1 MASNQDLTGL
11 WMVPYADLMS
21 TLVILFLALF
31 AYSYGEKRPEYEVAV
46 SRMQEELH
54 ETEAAKRR
62 AREAKTVLDVKE
74 EFERLALKDFGVR
87 VSATNVL
94 LLLPAPVLF
103 EEGSAKLS
111 PGAGRVLRPLAR
123 LFAGAENPVLV
134 AGHTDDRPIGRA
146 RWVDNW
152 ELSAARAFSV
162 CEYLGRRGLDP
173 KRCLARGYGEHRPTA
188 PNDTP
193 EGRAKNRRIEISL
206 IRGVKEEA

>member
-1 MASNQDLTGL
+1 MAKTDLTGL

-31 AYSYGEKRPEYEVAV
+31 AYSYGERRPEYEVAV
-46 SRMQEELH
+46 SRMQEQL
-54 ETEAAKRR
+54 TESEKTKRR
-62 AREAKTVLDVKE
+62 ARQAKTVLEIKE
-74 EFERLALKDFGVR
+74 ELQRLALKDFGVR
-87 VSATNVL
+87 VTATNVR

-111 PGAGRVLRPLAR
+111 SGAGRVLGPLAK
-123 LFAGAENPVLV
+123 LFVGTENPVLV

-146 RWVDNW
+146 RWADNW

-173 KRCLARGYGEHRPTA
+173 KRCLARGYGEHRPAA

-206 IRGVKEEA
+206 IRALREEA